1 MFDKLKNLVFFKDR
15 PKRRRSCIRDLSESI
30 YKYNRWQQRN
40 RPIIHDVTSVK
51 YDKENEIC
59 SH

>member
-30 YKYNRWQQRN
+30 YQVQ
-40 RPIIHDVTSVK
+40 
-51 YDKENEIC
+51 
-59 SH
+59 